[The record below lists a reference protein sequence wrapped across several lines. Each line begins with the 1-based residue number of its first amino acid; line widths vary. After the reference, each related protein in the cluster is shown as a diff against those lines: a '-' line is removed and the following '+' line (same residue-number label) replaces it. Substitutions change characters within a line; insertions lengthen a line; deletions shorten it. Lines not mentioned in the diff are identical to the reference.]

1 MKNRSNNPIV
11 EIGLLVLLAFLWG
24 GSFTLIK
31 IAIETVPPAT
41 VVLGRLI
48 FGAGLLLLLLR
59 MRRMILPTSA
69 SLWGAFTIQGLLQSA
84 LPFTLISWGEQ
95 HIDSSL
101 AGLLNSTPPLF
112 AVLMTVFVL
121 GERKHSVRQSVGV
134 LIGFLGVLATLGPE
148 ILSGSTESAL
158 GQLAI
163 LGASVS
169 YAIAPIYARR
179 FSGLPVLTTAACS
192 MTMAM
197 LIMLPLSLLIDRPWT
212 LAPAPEALWSIA
224 ALGVLSTALAMVL
237 YFRLVRTLGAVGV
250 TSGSYLRA
258 GCSVLLG
265 VVFLGEAVTPGM
277 IGGLVLILLSVGIV
291 TGPAKR
297 PVGERKTRI
306 S

>member
-1 MKNRSNNPIV
+1 MKHQANNQII
-11 EIGLLVLLAFLWG
+11 EIGLLVVLAFLWG

-41 VVLGRLI
+41 VVLGRMI
-48 FGAGLLLLLLR
+48 FGAGLLLLLAR
-59 MRRMILPTSA
+59 MRGLALPTSRF
-69 SLWGAFTIQGLLQSA
+69 LWAAFAVQGLLQSA

-95 HIDSSL
+95 HIDSGL

-112 AVLMTVFVL
+112 AVLITVFVL
-121 GERKHSVRQSVGV
+121 GEKKHSVRQFIGV
-134 LIGFLGVLATLGPE
+134 FVGFLGVLATLGPDV
-148 ILSGSTESAL
+148 LNGSTESVL

-163 LGASVS
+163 LGASIS

-197 LIMLPLSLLIDRPWT
+197 LIMLPFSLIIDRPWT
-212 LAPAPEALWSIA
+212 LTPSPEALWSIV

-237 YFRLVRTLGAVGV
+237 YFRLVKTLGAIGV

-258 GCSVLLG
+258 GFSMLLG
-265 VVFLGEAVTPGM
+265 IVFLGETFTSGM

-291 TGPAKR
+291 TGPPKR
-297 PVGERKTRI
+297 PVGDHKTGG